1 MTHRFSICPRIVIV
15 GGGTAGLLLATRLG
29 QQLGRKGRAQVTLID
44 RSLTHLWKP
53 MLHTIAAGTRD
64 VHQHKVSLLAQA
76 RAQGFMYEP
85 GELCG
90 LSRNRRLVHLAE
102 LPAAGERPVVGPRV
116 VPYDVLVLA
125 LGSGANDFGVPG
137 VQAHCHFID
146 SQAQAEAFNHR
157 LRWQLFRGALQD
169 EAVTIDI
176 VGAGATGV
184 ELAAEL
190 SHLMEM
196 AAHFGDP
203 TLRERLRL
211 TLYESAPR
219 ILAAFPERVSES
231 SHRVLEKLGFT
242 IRTGNRV
249 QAAQAQGLVTADTPL
264 ATNDMT
270 VWAAG
275 IKAPEVLS
283 RLGGLRTN
291 TSHQLLI
298 DATLRCVDEEHIF
311 ALGDC
316 STLTLP
322 DQPRPLPASAQV
334 AVQQATHLARHLPNW
349 LQGGALPAF
358 AYRDLGGLVSLGR
371 YGAYGTV
378 GKAGLLPGQF
388 LGGTMAR
395 LGHELVYRNY
405 QRSLHGLG
413 KTGLLWAT
421 ESLNGWT
428 HPGIR
433 LS

>member
-1 MTHRFSICPRIVIV
+1 MGEAQQDKAARVVIV
-15 GGGTAGLLLATRLG
+15 GGGVAGLEIASALG
-29 QQLGRKGRAQVTLID
+29 KLRDPHTASVTLVD
-44 RSLTHLWKP
+44 ADSAHVWKP

-76 RAQGFMYEP
+76 RAQGFAYEP

-102 LPAAGERPVVGPRV
+102 LPSAGDRPVVGPRA

-146 SQAQAEAFNHR
+146 SQFQAEAFNHR

-242 IRTGNRV
+242 IRTGTRV
-249 QAAQAQGLVTADTPL
+249 QAAQAQGLVTADQPL
-264 ATNDMT
+264 APNDMT

-291 TSHQLLI
+291 PSHQLVI
-298 DATLRCVDEEHIF
+298 DATLRSVDDEHIF

-334 AVQQATHLARHLPNW
+334 AVQQATHLARHLPAW
-349 LQGGALPAF
+349 LQCSAMPAF
-358 AYRDLGGLVSLGR
+358 EYRDLGGLVSLGR

-388 LGGTMAR
+388 LGGALAR
-395 LGHELVYRNY
+395 LGHELIYRNY

>member
-1 MTHRFSICPRIVIV
+1 MSTRTHSPRIVIV

-29 QQLGRKGRAQVTLID
+29 RQLGKPGHARITLVD

-76 RAQGFMYEP
+76 RTHGFGYEP

-90 LSRNRRLVHLAE
+90 IDRETRQVHLTA
-102 LPAAGERPVVGPRV
+102 LPDAASALVGARSL
-116 VPYDVLVLA
+116 PYDVLVLA

-146 SQAQAEAFNHR
+146 NPTQAESFNER

-169 EAVTIDI
+169 ESVSIGI

-190 SHLMEM
+190 SHLLEL

-203 TLRERLRL
+203 SLRERLQL

-231 SHRVLEKLGFT
+231 SHRVLDRVGFQ
-242 IRTGNRV
+242 IRTGTRV
-249 QAAQAQGLVTADTPL
+249 LQASADGLTTAQTPL
-264 ATNDMT
+264 HSADML

-283 RLGGLRTN
+283 RLDGLPTN
-291 TSHQLLI
+291 ASHQVVVNAALQST
-298 DATLRCVDEEHIF
+298 DDDHVF

-322 DQPRPLPASAQV
+322 DQSRPLPASAQV
-334 AVQQATHLARHLPNW
+334 AVQQATHLAKHLPGW
-349 LQGGALPAF
+349 LQGRAIPAF
-358 AYRDLGGLVSLGR
+358 RYRDLGSLVSLGR
-371 YGAYGTV
+371 YGAYGSV
-378 GKAGLLPGQF
+378 GKASPFAGQF
-388 LGGTMAR
+388 LGGHVAR

-405 QRSLHGLG
+405 QRALHGLG
-413 KTGLLWAT
+413 KTSLLWAT
-421 ESLNGWT
+421 EGLNSWP

>member
-1 MTHRFSICPRIVIV
+1 MTHRFSPRPRIVIV

-76 RAQGFMYEP
+76 RAQGFAYEP

-102 LPAAGERPVVGPRV
+102 LPSAGDRPVVGPRA

-146 SQAQAEAFNHR
+146 SQFQAEAFNHR

-219 ILAAFPERVSES
+219 ILAAFPSVCPNPA
-231 SHRVLEKLGFT
+231 
-242 IRTGNRV
+242 TGCWKS
-249 QAAQAQGLVTADTPL
+249 
-264 ATNDMT
+264 
-270 VWAAG
+270 WASPS
-275 IKAPEVLS
+275 APA
-283 RLGGLRTN
+283 RACKR
-291 TSHQLLI
+291 
-298 DATLRCVDEEHIF
+298 RK
-311 ALGDC
+311 
-316 STLTLP
+316 
-322 DQPRPLPASAQV
+322 PRA
-334 AVQQATHLARHLPNW
+334 W
-349 LQGGALPAF
+349 
-358 AYRDLGGLVSLGR
+358 
-371 YGAYGTV
+371 
-378 GKAGLLPGQF
+378 
-388 LGGTMAR
+388 
-395 LGHELVYRNY
+395 
-405 QRSLHGLG
+405 
-413 KTGLLWAT
+413 
-421 ESLNGWT
+421 
-428 HPGIR
+428 
-433 LS
+433 

>member
-1 MTHRFSICPRIVIV
+1 MTHRFPCPRIVIV

-76 RAQGFMYEP
+76 RAQGFSYEP

-90 LSRNRRLVHLAE
+90 LSRHRRVLHLAE
-102 LPAAGERPVVGPRV
+102 LPSAGDRPVVGPRA

-190 SHLMEM
+190 SHLMET

-231 SHRVLEKLGFT
+231 SHRVLE
-242 IRTGNRV
+242 N
-249 QAAQAQGLVTADTPL
+249 
-264 ATNDMT
+264 
-270 VWAAG
+270 WASPS
-275 IKAPEVLS
+275 APARECK
-283 RLGGLRTN
+283 RRK
-291 TSHQLLI
+291 
-298 DATLRCVDEEHIF
+298 
-311 ALGDC
+311 
-316 STLTLP
+316 
-322 DQPRPLPASAQV
+322 PRA
-334 AVQQATHLARHLPNW
+334 W
-349 LQGGALPAF
+349 
-358 AYRDLGGLVSLGR
+358 
-371 YGAYGTV
+371 
-378 GKAGLLPGQF
+378 
-388 LGGTMAR
+388 
-395 LGHELVYRNY
+395 
-405 QRSLHGLG
+405 
-413 KTGLLWAT
+413 
-421 ESLNGWT
+421 
-428 HPGIR
+428 
-433 LS
+433 